1 MASSDKVF
9 GLQASRP
16 SKLTLLASAFTGH
29 PIGFAAPRSRTGR
42 QRVEVCSLLPQRDC
56 CRLSQHSLY
65 SATKREGRWASPE
78 FKEPAVRLANRSI
91 PSNERSPLEALN
103 LTQFIQE
110 RSEARALQKGE
121 VRSAVTFSPARLP
134 PLRELLRY
142 VSLACFFT
150 PQRKSNIALRK
161 FRN

>member
-1 MASSDKVF
+1 MASPDKVF

-16 SKLTLLASAFTGH
+16 LNMTLLASAFTGH
-29 PIGFAAPRSRTGR
+29 PIGFAALRSQTGR

-65 SATKREGRWASPE
+65 SATKRESRWASPE
-78 FKEPAVRLANRSI
+78 FKEPAITLANRAI
-91 PSNERSPLEALN
+91 PSMKEVWSSQLNAIHLRRAEAG
-103 LTQFIQE
+103 
-110 RSEARALQKGE
+110 ALQKGKI
-121 VRSAVTFSPARLP
+121 RYSVTFSPGRLA

-142 VSLACFFT
+142 VILLCFFT